1 MDLKQAEIFLEE
13 VKEICEKIPK
23 KEKTFMEISGYPHYE
38 NVCSNILA
46 FYFNPKEEHKLNDIM
61 LTALLDVAK
70 EKNVKADTNINASNI
85 NVFREFT
92 TENGNRIDIVM
103 QSDEIVIGIEN
114 KIMAEVYNDLTD
126 YANTLEKLNNN
137 AVKILLSLQDAS
149 NIAKENGFINITYS
163 ELFNKLRLNLLDYVD
178 TQNKWYIYLIDFM
191 KNLEGYKVEKGM
203 EENINEWV
211 KNHHE
216 EINSFYEL
224 LNVVKNN
231 MDSKINEYGTLLEE
245 MSPRY
250 KVKYWHD
257 SDVQVGAYIT
267 FGRLGCNL
275 DVVLTV
281 EGWKLGLNLWKKSTQ
296 TKIKQALREND
307 YSILEEIDGHIYL
320 YKLDYNYSIV
330 DVVSKAKEV
339 LDLLENIN

>member
-137 AVKILLSLQDAS
+137 AVKILLSLRTHQ
-149 NIAKENGFINITYS
+149 I
-163 ELFNKLRLNLLDYVD
+163 
-178 TQNKWYIYLIDFM
+178 
-191 KNLEGYKVEKGM
+191 
-203 EENINEWV
+203 
-211 KNHHE
+211 
-216 EINSFYEL
+216 
-224 LNVVKNN
+224 
-231 MDSKINEYGTLLEE
+231 
-245 MSPRY
+245 
-250 KVKYWHD
+250 
-257 SDVQVGAYIT
+257 
-267 FGRLGCNL
+267 
-275 DVVLTV
+275 
-281 EGWKLGLNLWKKSTQ
+281 
-296 TKIKQALREND
+296 
-307 YSILEEIDGHIYL
+307 
-320 YKLDYNYSIV
+320 
-330 DVVSKAKEV
+330 
-339 LDLLENIN
+339 